1 MECFVIKS
9 HGKPSL
15 VVITGLYLAFIFIPL
30 LSATEYSF
38 KTNIKGQYTF
48 ANYRWVFDQPE
59 FLHYIFRSVWLS
71 ALSVLVTLA
80 FLIPLQTWLHIT
92 QSNWRRLVETVSL
105 LPLIIPVVTLAIGA
119 QVAMPMWVQD
129 SVFELPF
136 FYSMLSLPYT
146 YRAIDIG
153 LNSSPIKTF
162 YEASRVN
169 GGSWIKTIQWIV
181 LPNIKNSVLAA
192 SALGFALCIG
202 EFTLTSLLHWDT
214 FPTWINDVS
223 QDTVLGAI
231 TLSVIS
237 LVIPIILISIFAIAI
252 TKREKTHD

>member
-1 MECFVIKS
+1 MKS
-9 HGKPSL
+9 KKQALLTIS
-15 VVITGLYLAFIFIPL
+15 ILYFGFIFIPL

-38 KTNIKGQYTF
+38 KTNIKGKYTF
-48 ANYRWVFDQPE
+48 ANYLWVFDQPE
-59 FLHYIFRSVWLS
+59 FLHYIIRSSWLS
-71 ALSVLVTLA
+71 GLSVFISLA

-92 QSNWRRLVETVSL
+92 QSRWRTLVETLSL
-105 LPLIIPVVTLAIGA
+105 FPLIIPVVAYAIGA
-119 QVAMPMWVQD
+119 QVAMPMWIQD

-136 FYSMLSLPYT
+136 LFAMLALPYT

-153 LNSSPIKTF
+153 LNSVPIKTY

-169 GGSWIKTIQWIV
+169 GANWLKTIFAVIM
-181 LPNIKNSVLAA
+181 PNTRNSILAA

-231 TLSVIS
+231 TLSVLS
-237 LVIPIILISIFAIAI
+237 LVIPIILISIFAISL
-252 TKREKTHD
+252 TRKDGSDVHH